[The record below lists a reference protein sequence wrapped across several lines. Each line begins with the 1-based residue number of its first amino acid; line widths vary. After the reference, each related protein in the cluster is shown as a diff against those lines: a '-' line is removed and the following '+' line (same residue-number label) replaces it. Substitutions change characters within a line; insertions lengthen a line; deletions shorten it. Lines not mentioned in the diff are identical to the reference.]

1 MKGITH
7 GAVLGGIGAA
17 HTLLGLALFARQW
30 WSMAAS
36 GLVHTL
42 PHRIVVGPEALVRPD
57 LELAFW
63 FTIVGPA
70 LAFGGIVLHRL
81 ERLGQPIPRS
91 VPIFLLVIA
100 IIGAAMMPLSGFTLL
115 LLPEALVLL
124 LRPSKRALA

>member
-1 MKGITH
+1 MQRMTH
-7 GAVLGGIGAA
+7 GAVLGGIGAV
-17 HTLLGLALFARQW
+17 HTLLGLVLFARQW

-42 PHRIVVGPEALVRPD
+42 PHRVVIGPEAAVRPD

-63 FTIVGPA
+63 FTIAGPA

-91 VPIFLLVIA
+91 VPLFLLVIA
-100 IIGAAMMPLSGFTLL
+100 ILGALMMPLSGFTLL
-115 LLPEALVLL
+115 LLPLSLL
-124 LRPSKRALA
+124 LLVRGRRVVA